1 MCGPASVVITD
12 GSDLFPLGGLEHQ
25 MVNVAGV
32 ALHHLGNSKGKQYGN
47 KNSEHMINK
56 LSNKLFVHKLEA

>member
-1 MCGPASVVITD
+1 MVVAD

-32 ALHHLGNSKGKQYGN
+32 ALHHLGEAFREKTFSKTEQN
-47 KNSEHMINK
+47 W
-56 LSNKLFVHKLEA
+56 LDLRFCA